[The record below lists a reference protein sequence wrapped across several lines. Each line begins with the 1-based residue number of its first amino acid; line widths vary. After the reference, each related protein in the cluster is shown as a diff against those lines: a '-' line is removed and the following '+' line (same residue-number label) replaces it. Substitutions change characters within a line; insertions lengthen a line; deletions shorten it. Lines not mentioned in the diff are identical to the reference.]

1 MKRALTLLLLAL
13 TLTLALPT
21 AAFADT
27 GPKPTVQVEFTDMPD
42 EVFYATLLSETS
54 STGPYSVYDGTE
66 DNDGWRGEYGSDSF
80 DREIWRAF
88 VDYEDADGFCF
99 LQVYWSSS
107 ETGELKW
114 TYRAPEVYK
123 ILLYFPESGDFC
135 VSPVYERYAMNS
147 SYTVSLAD
155 WQSGE
160 ISAERSYDYTQ
171 EIISFLLRCAVTIAV
186 ELAVALLFGLR
197 GRRLLELI
205 AVVNVIT
212 QVLLNIL
219 LSRYIHMNGCS
230 GTAAFIFGVFY
241 LALEIIVFLIEGAVY
256 CRLAPRRS
264 ERELTRGRLWLYAFT
279 ANAVSY
285 LLGVFAAFMTAV

>member
-13 TLTLALPT
+13 ALTLALPT

-66 DNDGWRGEYGSDSF
+66 DNDGWRGEYGSNSF

-123 ILLYFPESGDFC
+123 ILLYFPESGSFC

-147 SYTVSLAD
+147 CYTVSLAD

-197 GRRLLELI
+197 GKRLLGLI

-212 QVLLNIL
+212 QVLLNLL
-219 LSRYIHMNGCS
+219 LSGYIHMYGS
-230 GTAAFIFGVFY
+230 YGFAALIFGVFY
-241 LALEIIVFLIEGAVY
+241 LALEVIVFLVEGAVY

-285 LLGVFAAFMTAV
+285 LLGVFAAYMTAV